1 MRGNHMAMNA
11 GKEKYDVVDVDGR
24 LCLFTNMRLDRN
36 TIPPGLH
43 CYDVRDSD
51 FLDGSFCEIKPFVMV
66 NHWGTINSREVFE
79 LDKHGSYYPKEEPGF
94 VDMHLSLKEYEEVS
108 MEELC
113 QSLSAQGMQI
123 NL

>member
-1 MRGNHMAMNA
+1 MAMNA

-66 NHWGTINSREVFE
+66 NHGGRSSAGKCLNWINMAPIIQKRNRDLWTCTF
-79 LDKHGSYYPKEEPGF
+79 P
-94 VDMHLSLKEYEEVS
+94 
-108 MEELC
+108 
-113 QSLSAQGMQI
+113 
-123 NL
+123 